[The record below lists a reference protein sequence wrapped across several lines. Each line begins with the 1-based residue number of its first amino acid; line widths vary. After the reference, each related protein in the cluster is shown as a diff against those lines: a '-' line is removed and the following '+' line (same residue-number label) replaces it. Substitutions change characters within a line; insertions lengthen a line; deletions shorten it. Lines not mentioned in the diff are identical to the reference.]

1 MDGKMQRETS
11 RDIRFAEKL
20 LRSALKWRRQNDDLE
35 KNVEGFKMQNKGPF
49 KCGLLIWRIVEIL
62 KTIPFLISKTMV

>member
-35 KNVEGFKMQNKGPF
+35 KNVEGFKMQNKDPF
-49 KCGLLIWRIVEIL
+49 ICGLLIWRIVDNL
-62 KTIPFLISKTMV
+62 KTIQFLSS